1 LQKATTVG
9 LVVSVKLLEK
19 LEAHRRVT
27 ARDKKK
33 KKKVGDGG
41 RDVRIW
47 ITEVGT
53 ENRGVE
59 VSTQMTEQSTLSRLS
74 AETSK

>member
-1 LQKATTVG
+1 MQKATTVG

>member
-1 LQKATTVG
+1 MQKATTVG

-33 KKKVGDGG
+33 KKKWVM
-41 RDVRIW
+41 V
-47 ITEVGT
+47 
-53 ENRGVE
+53 
-59 VSTQMTEQSTLSRLS
+59 
-74 AETSK
+74 AET